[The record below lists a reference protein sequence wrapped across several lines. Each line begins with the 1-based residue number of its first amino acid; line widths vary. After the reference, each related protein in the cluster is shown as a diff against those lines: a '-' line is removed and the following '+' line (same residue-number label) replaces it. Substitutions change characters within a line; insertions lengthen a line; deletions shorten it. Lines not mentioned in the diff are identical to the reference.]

1 MVEEKSSKYEE
12 RPATHNKR
20 AQTYMLA
27 LAIFIVILFA
37 VSAYSRI
44 QHGQT
49 RLFADTDEAPPR
61 MQRQPPKTSQASFEE
76 QVALAKKKLTTQLFK
91 DEQPVE
97 KAVGPQEVPTRLQTI
112 DWPTENIPPPA
123 DGGMREQERKMV
135 LKSRIADF
143 EIHLGFSASPTTSPT
158 PKDARSPASKKPAS
172 TIDQEI
178 ARVQALRSQIQAQT
192 ASSGSSALAFPSTGD
207 LTPRLQPA
215 SLTSDAPASRSS
227 TVVGQTTS
235 SHTQPLPG
243 QKLLPLTTVMRAVLD
258 QKVMSDYVGP
268 VRLLIVN
275 DVYDV
280 SNTHVLIP
288 SGSKVLAQSLL
299 VPNVNAPIQSRM
311 GIAVQAMV
319 LPNGKSIDFSRQA
332 ALDRE
337 GIAAVSGDVDYHLL
351 EQFLGVAAFALI
363 STGTSRAGSGAN
375 SDTTFQGELGQELR
389 RQFSPLLQRYL
400 SLVPTITLEPGTPM
414 RIFLQ
419 EELYIFP
426 WSTVGARY
434 VSTH

>member
-1 MVEEKSSKYEE
+1 MVEEKSSKHEE

-44 QHGQT
+44 QHGQAT
-49 RLFADTDEAPPR
+49 LFAESDEASPR
-61 MQRQPPKTSQASFEE
+61 MQRQPPKASQASFEE
-76 QVALAKKKLTTQLFK
+76 QVAQAKKKLTRQLYK
-91 DEQPVE
+91 NEQPVE
-97 KAVGPQEVPTRLQTI
+97 KEVVPQEAPTRLHTI
-112 DWPTENIPPPA
+112 DWPSDDAPPPA
-123 DGGMREQERKMV
+123 DGGAIEQERKMV
-135 LKSRIADF
+135 LKSRTADF
-143 EIHLGFSASPTTSPT
+143 AINLGFSSSTTVPPPS
-158 PKDARSPASKKPAS
+158 ARSQPRPGSKG

-192 ASSGSSALAFPSTGD
+192 RASGPTALPFPSTGD
-207 LTPRLQPA
+207 LTPRVQPA
-215 SLTSDAPASRSS
+215 SLTSDTPASRAPS
-227 TVVGQTTS
+227 VVGQPTS
-235 SHTQPLPG
+235 SQSQPLPG

-311 GIAVQAMV
+311 GIAVQAMI

-337 GIAAVSGDVDYHLL
+337 GIAAVGGDVDYHLL

-375 SDTTFQGELGQELR
+375 TDTTFQGELGQELR

-414 RIFLQ
+414 RIFVQ

-426 WSTVGARY
+426 WSSVGERY